1 MSNGIDALVS
11 EALKAIERDPA
22 RAATLCRTALQANP
36 GNGDAKLV
44 LSEALRRT
52 GALEEAQ
59 ALAAADVQARP
70 NWFGAHRQLGV
81 ILADRKQHLPA
92 ATALRRAG
100 ELNPA
105 HPTIWRDAAEQLRL
119 AGDIKGAQAMY
130 AHYGQTSAGDPRLAR
145 AAELMG
151 DARGDIDGAEKLIAA
166 VLAQHPDDVLALRA
180 LSEAHARAGRSGKA
194 EEALRRALEIAP
206 DFDYARHSLGQLYM
220 GLGQLEDAQRE
231 VQRLLLQNP
240 RNAGTRRLH
249 AAVLNNLGELD
260 DAIAVYEGL
269 VKDTPDHAGTWM
281 SMGHVLKTVDRTD
294 EAISA
299 YRKSIEIEPGLGV
312 SYWSLANLKTV
323 KFTATEVAQMQA
335 QLQRGKLDAT
345 DRINM
350 LYALGKAYEDAKQ
363 PAQAFKA
370 YAEGAALHRAS
381 VPYDPAELPAF
392 VALSRKLLTSQ
403 FFADRAGA
411 GCDAQDPIFI
421 VGLPRAGST
430 LIEQV
435 LASHSMV
442 EGTMELGDLNA
453 IAATMEDGPNSYL
466 NALPGLDAEACKA
479 LGETY
484 LRTTRVQRKLGRPL
498 FINKMPNDFRHIG
511 LIQLILPNAKIIDA
525 RRNPMACGWSCFK
538 QHFAMGQLYTYDLA
552 ELGAYYV
559 EYVKLMAHYD
569 AVAPGRVHRVIHE
582 ELVTDPEPHIRALL
596 DYCGLPF
603 EDAVLRPHETKR
615 AVRTASSEQV
625 RKPISAAGLD
635 DWRPYEP
642 FLGPLKQALGPVL
655 DAYPAAPGKFS

>member
-1 MSNGIDALVS
+1 MSNGVDALVS

-36 GNGDAKLV
+36 NSGDARLV

-52 GALEEAQ
+52 GSLEEAQ

-105 HPTIWRDAAEQLRL
+105 HPTIWRDVAEQLQL

-130 AHYGQTSAGDPRLAR
+130 AHYGLTSPGDPRLAR

-151 DARGDIDGAEKLIAA
+151 GELRDVEGAEKLILA
-166 VLAQHPDDVLALRA
+166 VLSQHPDDVVALRA
-180 LSEAHARAGRSGKA
+180 LAEAHGRAGRSDKA
-194 EEALRRALEIAP
+194 EETLRRALEIAP
-206 DFDYARHSLGQLYM
+206 DFGYARHSLGQLLM
-220 GLGQLEDAQRE
+220 GLARLEDAQRE
-231 VQRLLLQNP
+231 VQRLLLQDP
-240 RNAGTRRLH
+240 RNTGSRRLQ
-249 AAVLNNLGELD
+249 AALLNTLGEHD
-260 DAIAVYEGL
+260 EAIAVYEGL
-269 VKDTPDHAGTWM
+269 LKDAPDHAGTWM
-281 SMGHVLKTVDRTD
+281 SIGHVLKTVDRTD
-294 EAISA
+294 EAIEA
-299 YRKSIEIEPGLGV
+299 YRKSIAIEPGMGV
-312 SYWSLANLKTV
+312 SYWSLANLKSV
-323 KFTATEVAQMQA
+323 RFSAAEVAQMEA

-363 PAQAFKA
+363 SAEAFKA
-370 YAEGAALHRAS
+370 YAEGAALYRAS
-381 VPYDPAELPAF
+381 VQYDPTEVPAF
-392 VALSRKLLTSQ
+392 VALSQKLLTKQ
-403 FFADRAGA
+403 FFAERVGA
-411 GCDAQDPIFI
+411 GCEAQDPIFI

-430 LIEQV
+430 LIEQI

-466 NALPGLDAEACKA
+466 NALPGLDAGTRRA

-552 ELGAYYV
+552 ELGAYYA

-569 AVAPGRVHRVIHE
+569 AVLPGRVHRVIHE

-596 DYCGLPF
+596 EYCGLPF

-625 RKPISAAGLD
+625 RKPISAAGLN

-655 DAYPAAPGKFS
+655 DAYPGVPSSFS